1 MKISICIP
9 MYNESAICADTLLT
23 LVEEA
28 QHLKESGYPCEIVFC
43 DDGSTDRSGELLRRE
58 IEEGGYTDVKVIIC
72 KKNLGKGAAVREAV
86 LNTDGDVV
94 VYTDCDLAYGTE
106 PILRAAKLIEEGA
119 DAVLGS
125 RNLEKGSYGEYT
137 PIRRFASRTYIKVI
151 SLAAGFKMSDSQ
163 CGFKAYRGDLARRI
177 FSYCTV
183 NGFAFDLEAIKIGQ
197 KMGAKFVEM
206 PVKIINHRDSKIN
219 LVRDTVKMLSD
230 IRVIKRKV
238 KSLRL

>member
-9 MYNESAICADTLLT
+9 MYNESAICQDTLLT

-28 QHLKESGYPCEIVFC
+28 DNLKKRGYPCEIVFC
-43 DDGSTDRSGELLRRE
+43 DDGSHDRSGEILRRD
-58 IEEGGYTDVKVIIC
+58 IEEWGYTDVKVIIC

-106 PILRAAKLIEEGA
+106 PIIRAARLIENGA

-163 CGFKAYRGDLARRI
+163 CGFKAYNGDLARRI
-177 FSYCTV
+177 FSLCTV

-197 KMGAKFVEM
+197 KMGLKFVEM
-206 PVKIINHRDSKIN
+206 PVKIINHRDSKIR
-219 LVRDTVKMLSD
+219 LIRDTVRMLSD
-230 IRVIKRKV
+230 IRVIKKKV
-238 KSLRL
+238 STLDL

>member
-1 MKISICIP
+1 

-58 IEEGGYTDVKVIIC
+58 IEEWGYTDVKVIIC

-86 LNTDGDVV
+86 LNTDGDIVI
-94 VYTDCDLAYGTE
+94 YTDCDLAYGTE
-106 PILRAAKLIEEGA
+106 PILRAAMLIEEGA

-163 CGFKAYRGDLARRI
+163 CGFKAYRGDLCRRI

-197 KMGAKFVEM
+197 RMGARFVEM

-230 IRVIKRKV
+230 IRVIKKKV